1 MGARTEITYHD
12 VNELK
17 YCSSIFKE
25 SLRLFPPA
33 DALQRETVDEMIIN
47 GYKIPSNTNV
57 IVKFFIRLIVLKFQF
72 KIKFYKVSSFLN
84 GRHEGYFVD
93 PLIFRPERFMKDS
106 DSIESSFIFF

>member
-1 MGARTEITYHD
+1 MYKIFLVYILLLHFEKKIRAREEVDRVLGARTEITYQD

-47 GYKIPSNTNV
+47 GYNIPPNTNV
-57 IVKFFIRLIVLKFQF
+57 IVKFFIRLI
-72 KIKFYKVSSFLN
+72 I
-84 GRHEGYFVD
+84 
-93 PLIFRPERFMKDS
+93 
-106 DSIESSFIFF
+106 